1 MPRGTDLRERVR
13 YIGSCRRRP
22 DPISSKRVRARRV
35 ELVLRIRRD
44 AGRASRR
51 PSGTSVEPS
60 RGYAMKVLLAVLLCV
75 APVGAAFALPPQ
87 VELDRL
93 MLHAK
98 TALDAKAYDEA
109 LEQLAQAKKLGVALP
124 EGFALE
130 QATALAG
137 LGKTDDAKTVLDAYL
152 DRYGTKGASYKPALD
167 LLVKLEN
174 QKSGAANPNPP
185 ATPTA
190 DPLAKWGLTDHDL
203 SYMTGADIATKTH
216 LAERR
221 AEILT
226 AAQAGDPV
234 AQYLIGVS
242 YTYGLGVTAD
252 DAQAYAW
259 MTKAA
264 DGGLV
269 RAVGVVGAD
278 RILGTGTEADMISGW
293 ALLLQAGNAGNEIA
307 NYQVAILTLRNGY
320 KFIDRQ
326 TALKILARTAEEG
339 IAPAQYALGHSYMQ
353 TTGDQRQD
361 LNLARFWL
369 GKAA

>member
-1 MPRGTDLRERVR
+1 
-13 YIGSCRRRP
+13 
-22 DPISSKRVRARRV
+22 
-35 ELVLRIRRD
+35 
-44 AGRASRR
+44 
-51 PSGTSVEPS
+51 
-60 RGYAMKVLLAVLLCV
+60 MKAALAVLLTLV
-75 APVGAAFALPPQ
+75 SASAFALPPQ

-109 LEQLAQAKKLGVALP
+109 LEQLAQARKLGVALP

-137 LGKTDDAKTVLDAYL
+137 LGRTDEAKTVLDAYL
-152 DRYGTKGASYKPALD
+152 DRYGTKGASYKPALE
-167 LLVKLEN
+167 LLVKIEN
-174 QKSGAANPNPP
+174 QKPGVANATAP
-185 ATPTA
+185 ATAA
-190 DPLAKWGLTDHDL
+190 DPLAKWGLTDHDM

-221 AEILT
+221 ADILA

-234 AQYLIGVS
+234 AQYLVGVS
-242 YTYGLGVTAD
+242 YTYGIGVTAD

-320 KFIDRQ
+320 KFIDRP

-353 TTGDQRQD
+353 TTDDQRQD

-369 GKAA
+369 GKAAAQGMQQAAADLATLN